1 MYEIIELATLGL
13 IPAFLLLDLVW
24 RKRRYAT
31 TRFWRLRALLVSTA
45 IVAWTIVV
53 ATGWG
58 LLLGDFHLID
68 GSGLGIVGGTVV
80 GILAY
85 EFLHYWYH
93 RLAHRFD
100 VLWRFHQLH
109 HSAESL
115 DAFGANYIHPID
127 AAFFTTA
134 SSLVFYPLLGLPLEA
149 GILGALFLMF
159 NAMFQHANIQTPYW
173 LGFLIERPESH
184 AIHHGRG
191 VHRYNYSDLP
201 LWDMLFGTFRNP
213 RGENEVPEEA
223 GFYQGA
229 SSRLFAMLLGRDVTR
244 PAGEPQTV
252 SPLSAVEYVETVD
265 YEMDG
270 YDRSRLEGV

>member
-13 IPAFLLLDLVW
+13 IPAFLVLDLVW

-31 TRFWRLRALLVSTA
+31 TRFWRLRALLVSTG
-45 IVAWTIVV
+45 IVAWSIVL

-58 LLLGDFHLID
+58 LLLGDFHLLD
-68 GSGLGIVGGTVV
+68 GNGLGIVGGTAV

-100 VLWRFHQLH
+100 FLWRFHQMH

-115 DAFGANYIHPID
+115 DAFGANYIHPLD
-127 AAFFTTA
+127 AAFFTTW

-149 GILGALFLMF
+149 GILGALFITF
-159 NAMFQHANIQTPYW
+159 NAMFQHANIKTPHW
-173 LGFLIERPESH
+173 LGYLIERPESH

-191 VHRYNYSDLP
+191 LHRYNYSDLP
-201 LWDMLFGTFRNP
+201 LWDILFGTFRNP
-213 RGENEVPEEA
+213 RSEDEVPAEA
-223 GFYQGA
+223 GFYKGA
-229 SSRLFAMLLGRDVTR
+229 SSRLLTMLLGRDVTR
-244 PAGEPQTV
+244 PVVSDVQALPQ
-252 SPLSAVEYVETVD
+252 PDVEVPVD
-265 YEMDG
+265 YEVIV
-270 YDRSRLEGV
+270 YDQRQVEGV